1 MSQDAYKYLRN
12 LPHFALLPED
22 EITRIAEAAQ
32 VRIFEEGTVLAEQ
45 GKSRVNE
52 ILVITKGQFS
62 LYDERRGKDFLS
74 GHIKFREVFGGITI
88 LMNGGVSLRTVH
100 VDRETHAYAIGDEL
114 FLDVCRRSKRFYEY
128 FLENFSQNIFDDSL
142 DALIETGQARRF
154 LSQVDP
160 FSFLPEEELDL
171 IAPNLSMVH
180 YPKDTVLFMQ
190 GRSRV
195 GYFYIIQKGSAERYF
210 EEKNHKAMRGVL
222 NEGDTYGGISILL
235 NDGVSV
241 RTLQV
246 REDAYFY
253 ALPKIFFLDICQQ
266 HPSFTEYFT
275 DTFGKRMLDRSY
287 ASIIARTL
295 TPKEDELQVFN
306 QTVANIYSPKTVFC
320 DAEISI
326 QAAADRMRR
335 EKSSFLMVQGTGG
348 QPIGIVTERDLTRKV
363 IAVGAD
369 TQLPVAGIM
378 STPLKTVPRQ
388 AMVFEAILD
397 MMRSDIRH
405 LAVTDADD
413 QVVGVLSNREIIS
426 AQGQSPL
433 FLLRE
438 IIEADAM
445 DAIVAKQRQVPG
457 MIRGLITNGANA
469 VNVTRFITTISDA
482 ILNKVM
488 GFTLEKM
495 GPPPVDF
502 AFMIL
507 GSEGRSEQTLK
518 TDQDNAIVYADDIP
532 ASGADA
538 ESVSAYFLE
547 YGKVACKLL
556 DDAGYDFCEGEVM
569 AQNPRWCQPLSV
581 WKQYFTS
588 WIRAGEPEDLL
599 QASIFFDFRT
609 GYGERGLVR
618 ELREHLF
625 GSLGGWSG
633 FFRNMTENALYFKPP
648 IGFFRNFVVESK
660 GEHRNA
666 FDIKRAIM
674 PITDF
679 ARIYALQHKIEETNT
694 MERLTQLSLS
704 KVLSHQEFEELEKAY
719 SFLMQL
725 RFVRQVTAAID
736 EGSKPDNYIN
746 PKKLTSIEQTT
757 LREIFKRVEKFQS
770 KLSFDF
776 IGMT

>member
-1 MSQDAYKYLRN
+1 
-12 LPHFALLPED
+12 
-22 EITRIAEAAQ
+22 
-32 VRIFEEGTVLAEQ
+32 
-45 GKSRVNE
+45 
-52 ILVITKGQFS
+52 
-62 LYDERRGKDFLS
+62 LS

-88 LMNGGVSLRTVH
+88 LMNGGVSLRSVH
-100 VDRETHAYAIGDEL
+100 VDRETHAYAIRDAL
-114 FLDVCRRSKRFYEY
+114 FLDVCRRSKAFYEY

-154 LSQVDP
+154 LAQVNP
-160 FSFLPEEELDL
+160 FSFLPEEILDD
-171 IAPNLSMVH
+171 IAPKLSMVH

-195 GYFYIIQKGSAERYF
+195 GFLYIIQKGSAERYF
-210 EEKNHKAMRGVL
+210 EEKNQKTMRGVL
-222 NEGDTYGGISILL
+222 TEGDTYGGISILL

-246 REDAYFY
+246 REASYFY
-253 ALPKIFFLDICQQ
+253 ALPKQIFLELCDR
-266 HPSFTEYFT
+266 HASFSEYFT

-287 ASIIARTL
+287 ASIVARTL

-306 QTVANIYSPKTVFC
+306 QAVASLYNPKAVFA
-320 DAEISI
+320 DAQISI
-326 QAAADRMRR
+326 QAAADTMRR
-335 EKSSFLMVQGTGG
+335 ERSSFLLVRQRDGL
-348 QPIGIVTERDLTRKV
+348 PLGIVTERDLTRKV

-369 TQLPVAGIM
+369 TQLPVSGIM

-388 AMVFEAILD
+388 AMVFEAVLD
-397 MMRSDIRH
+397 MMQSDIRH
-405 LAVTDADD
+405 LGVTDADGK
-413 QVVGVLSNREIIS
+413 VVGVLSNKEIIS

-445 DAIVAKQRQVPG
+445 GDIIANQRQVPG
-457 MIRGLITNGANA
+457 LIRGLITNGANA
-469 VNVTRFITTISDA
+469 QNVTRFITTISDA

-488 GFTLEKM
+488 AFTLARM
-495 GPPPVDF
+495 GPAPTRF

-518 TDQDNAIVYADDIP
+518 TDQDNAIVYADG
-532 ASGADA
+532 GAGA
-538 ESVSAYFLE
+538 KETAAYFLE

-556 DDAGYDFCEGEVM
+556 DEAGYAYYEGDVM
-569 AQNPRWCQPLSV
+569 AQNPRWCQPLTA
-581 WKQYFTS
+581 WKEYFSS
-588 WIRAGEPEDLL
+588 WIRAGEAEDLL
-599 QASIFFDFRT
+599 QASIFFDFRI
-609 GYGERGLVR
+609 GYGDR
-618 ELREHLF
+618 ELVDELRSHLF

-633 FFRNMTENALYFKPP
+633 FFRNMTENALHFKPP

-674 PITDF
+674 PIVDF
-679 ARIYALQHKIEETNT
+679 ARIYALQHRIEETNT
-694 MERLTQLSLS
+694 LERLTQLRLS
-704 KVLSHQEFEELEKAY
+704 KVLSHQEFDELEKAY

-725 RFVRQVTAAID
+725 RFERQVTAAID
-736 EGSKPDNYIN
+736 EKSQPDNYIN

-776 IGMT
+776 MGMA

>member
-1 MSQDAYKYLRN
+1 MSQDAFAYLSN
-12 LPHFALLPED
+12 LPHFAMLPKE
-22 EITRIAEAAQ
+22 EIKRIADATQ
-32 VRIFEEGTVLAEQ
+32 VRIFKAGTVLAKQDE
-45 GKSRVNE
+45 SRISEV
-52 ILVITKGQFS
+52 LVITKGQLS
-62 LYDERRGKDFLS
+62 LYNERRRKGFLS

-88 LMNGGVSLRTVH
+88 LMNGGISLRTVH

-114 FLDVCRRSKRFYEY
+114 FLDVCRGSKEFYEY
-128 FLENFSQNIFDDSL
+128 FLENFSQHIFDDSL

-154 LSQVDP
+154 LAQVDP
-160 FSFLPEEELDL
+160 FSFLPEAVIEE
-171 IAPNLSMVH
+171 IASKLSMVH
-180 YPKDTVLFMQ
+180 YPKDTVLFLQ

-195 GYFYIIQKGSAERYF
+195 GFFYILQKGTAERYF
-210 EEKNHKAMRGVL
+210 EEKNQKTMRGVL
-222 NEGDTYGGISILL
+222 TEGDTYGGISILL
-235 NDGVSV
+235 NDGISV

-253 ALPKIFFLDICQQ
+253 TLPKQIFLEICGQ

-306 QTVANIYSPKTVFC
+306 QTVASIYSPKVVFC
-320 DAEISI
+320 DADISI
-326 QAAADRMRR
+326 QAAADQMRR
-335 EKSSFLMVQGTGG
+335 EKSSFLLVRQKDG
-348 QPIGIVTERDLTRKV
+348 QPSGIVTERDLTRKV

-378 STPLKTVPRQ
+378 STPLKTVHRQ
-388 AMVFEAILD
+388 ARVFEAILD

-405 LAVTDADD
+405 LAVTDAEG
-413 QVVGVLSNREIIS
+413 QVVGVFSNREIIS

-433 FLLRE
+433 FMLRE

-445 DAIVAKQRQVPG
+445 TDIIAKQRQVPG

-469 VNVTRFITTISDA
+469 QNVTRFITTISDA

-488 GFTLEKM
+488 AFTLDQV
-495 GPPPVDF
+495 GPPPTRF

-518 TDQDNAIVYADDIP
+518 TDQDNAIVYADGGVD
-532 ASGADA
+532 GK
-538 ESVSAYFLE
+538 SVEAYFLE
-547 YGKVACKLL
+547 YGKLACRLL
-556 DDAGYDFCEGEVM
+556 DEAGYDYCEGEVM
-569 AQNPRWCQPLSV
+569 AQNPRWCQPLSA
-581 WKQYFTS
+581 WKEYFTS
-588 WIRAGEPEDLL
+588 WIRAGQPEDLL

-609 GYGERGLVR
+609 GYGDQTLVQD
-618 ELREHLF
+618 LRSHLF

-633 FFRNMTENALYFKPP
+633 FFRNLTENALHFKPP

-674 PITDF
+674 PIVDF
-679 ARIYALQHKIEETNT
+679 ARIYALHHKIEETNT
-694 MERLTQLSLS
+694 LERLTQLRLS
-704 KVLSHQEFEELEKAY
+704 KVISHQEFDELEKAY

-736 EGSKPDNYIN
+736 EKSNPDNYIN

-776 IGMT
+776 IGIT

>member
-1 MSQDAYKYLRN
+1 MSQDAFEYLRK

-22 EITRIAEAAQ
+22 EIAKIADAAQ
-32 VRIFEEGTVLAEQ
+32 VRIFDEGTVLAEQ
-45 GKSRVNE
+45 GRSRVNE
-52 ILVITKGQFS
+52 ILVVTKGQLS

-88 LMNGGVSLRTVH
+88 LMNGGISLRTVH
-100 VDRETHAYAIGDEL
+100 VDHQTHAYAIGDEL
-114 FLDVCRRSKRFYEY
+114 FLDVCRRFKRFYEY

-154 LSQVDP
+154 LDQVDP
-160 FSFLPEEELDL
+160 FSFLPEEELDM

-180 YPKDTVLFMQ
+180 YPKGTVLFMQ

-195 GYFYIIQKGSAERYF
+195 GFFYIIQKGSAERYF
-210 EEKNHKAMRGVL
+210 EEKNHKTMRGVL
-222 NEGDTYGGISILL
+222 TEGDTYGGISILL

-253 ALPKIFFLDICQQ
+253 ALPKKFFLDICQQ

-295 TPKEDELQVFN
+295 KPKDEELQFLN
-306 QTVANIYSPKTVFC
+306 QAVAAVYSPKVIFGA
-320 DAEISI
+320 AEISI
-326 QAAADRMRR
+326 QAAADIMRQ
-335 EKSSFLMVQGTGG
+335 EKSSFLLIQQKDG
-348 QPIGIVTERDLTRKV
+348 QPMGIVTDRDLTRKV

-369 TQLPVAGIM
+369 TRLPVAGIM
-378 STPLKTVPRQ
+378 STPLLTIPRQ
-388 AMVFEAILD
+388 AMVFEAMLV
-397 MMRSDIRH
+397 MMRSDIHH
-405 LAVTDADD
+405 LAVTDAGGE
-413 QVVGVLSNREIIS
+413 VVGVLSNREIIS

-438 IIEADAM
+438 ILEADDMATII
-445 DAIVAKQRQVPG
+445 ATQRQVPG

-469 VNVTRFITTISDA
+469 QNVTRFITTISDA
-482 ILNKVM
+482 VLNKVM
-488 GFTLEKM
+488 GFTLAQM
-495 GPPPVDF
+495 GPAPTRF

-507 GSEGRSEQTLK
+507 GSEGRNEQTLK
-518 TDQDNAIVYADDIP
+518 TDQDNAIVYADDER
-532 ASGADA
+532 AAA
-538 ESVSAYFLE
+538 EVSDYFLE
-547 YGKVACKLL
+547 YGQVACKLL
-556 DDAGYDFCEGEVM
+556 DEAGYDFCKGDVM

-581 WKQYFTS
+581 WKEYFTS

-609 GYGERGLVR
+609 GYGDRDLVV
-618 ELREHLF
+618 ELRNHLF
-625 GSLGGWSG
+625 SSLGGWSG
-633 FFRNMTENALYFKPP
+633 FFRNMTENALHFKPP

-674 PITDF
+674 PIVDF
-679 ARIYALQHKIEETNT
+679 ARIYGLQNKIEETNT
-694 MERLTQLSLS
+694 LERLTQLRLS
-704 KVLSHQEFEELEKAY
+704 KVISHQEFEELEKAY

-725 RFVRQVTAAID
+725 RFVRQVSAAID
-736 EGSKPDNYIN
+736 ENSKPDNYIN

-776 IGMT
+776 IGMA

>member
-1 MSQDAYKYLRN
+1 MSQDAFAYLRN
-12 LPHFALLPED
+12 LPHFAMLPEA
-22 EITRIAEAAQ
+22 EIKRIADAAQ
-32 VRIFEEGTVLAEQ
+32 VRIFKEGTVLAKQ
-45 GKSRVNE
+45 GLSRISEV
-52 ILVITKGQFS
+52 LVITKGQLS
-62 LYDERRGKDFLS
+62 LYNEKRRKGFLS
-74 GHIKFREVFGGITI
+74 GHIQFREVFGGITI
-88 LMNGGVSLRTVH
+88 LMNGGISLRTVH
-100 VDRETHAYAIGDEL
+100 VDRETHAYAIGDDL
-114 FLDVCRRSKRFYEY
+114 FLDVCRGSKEFYEY
-128 FLENFSQNIFDDSL
+128 FLENFSQHIFDDSL
-142 DALIETGQARRF
+142 DTLIETGQARRF
-154 LSQVDP
+154 LAHVDP
-160 FSFLPEEELDL
+160 FSFLPESVLEA
-171 IAPNLSMVH
+171 IAPKLSMVH
-180 YPKDTVLFMQ
+180 YPKGTVLFIQ
-190 GRSRV
+190 GRSRI
-195 GYFYIIQKGSAERYF
+195 GFFYILQKGTAERYF
-210 EEKNHKAMRGVL
+210 EEKNQKTMRGVL
-222 NEGDTYGGISILL
+222 TEGDTYGGISILL
-235 NDGVSV
+235 NDGISV

-253 ALPKIFFLDICQQ
+253 TLPKQTFLEICDR

-295 TPKEDELQVFN
+295 TPKEQELQVFN
-306 QTVANIYSPKTVFC
+306 QTVAGIYSPKAIFC
-320 DAEISI
+320 DAGISI
-326 QAAADRMRR
+326 QEAADQMRR
-335 EKSSFLMVQGTGG
+335 EKSSFLLVRQKDGRPG
-348 QPIGIVTERDLTRKV
+348 GIVTERDLTRKV

-378 STPLKTVPRQ
+378 STPLKTVSRQ
-388 AMVFEAILD
+388 ARVFEAILD

-405 LAVTDADD
+405 LAVTDAEG
-413 QVVGVLSNREIIS
+413 QVVGVFSNREIIS

-445 DAIVAKQRQVPG
+445 TDIIAKQRQVPG

-469 VNVTRFITTISDA
+469 QNVTRFITTISDA

-488 GFTLEKM
+488 AFTLNQM
-495 GPPPVDF
+495 GPPPTQF

-518 TDQDNAIVYADDIP
+518 TDQDNAIVYAD
-532 ASGADA
+532 SGTDSQSV
-538 ESVSAYFLE
+538 ESYFLE
-547 YGKVACKLL
+547 FGKVACKLL
-556 DDAGYDFCEGEVM
+556 DEAGYDYCKGEVM
-569 AQNPRWCQPLSV
+569 AQNPRWCQPLSA
-581 WKQYFTS
+581 WKAYFTS

-609 GYGERGLVR
+609 GYGDQTLVQDLRG
-618 ELREHLF
+618 HLF

-633 FFRNMTENALYFKPP
+633 FFRNMTENALHFKPP

-660 GEHRNA
+660 GHHRNA

-674 PITDF
+674 PIVDF
-679 ARIYALQHKIEETNT
+679 ARIYALHHRIEETNT
-694 MERLTQLSLS
+694 LERLTQLRLS
-704 KVLSHQEFEELEKAY
+704 QVLSTQEFEELEKAY

-736 EGSKPDNYIN
+736 ENSKPDNYIN

-776 IGMT
+776 MGIT

>member
-1 MSQDAYKYLRN
+1 MSQDAFEYLRK

-22 EITRIAEAAQ
+22 EIAKIADAAQ
-32 VRIFEEGTVLAEQ
+32 VRFFNEGTVLAEQ
-45 GKSRVNE
+45 GRSRVNE
-52 ILVITKGQFS
+52 ILVVTKGQLS

-88 LMNGGVSLRTVH
+88 LMNGGISLRTVH

-114 FLDVCRRSKRFYEY
+114 FLDVCRRFKRFYEY
-128 FLENFSQNIFDDSL
+128 FLENFSQNIFDVSL
-142 DALIETGQARRF
+142 DAVIETGQARRF
-154 LSQVDP
+154 LDQVDP
-160 FSFLPEEELDL
+160 FSFLPEEELDK

-180 YPKDTVLFMQ
+180 YPKGTVLFMQ

-195 GYFYIIQKGSAERYF
+195 GYFYLIQKGSAERYF
-210 EEKNHKAMRGVL
+210 EEKNHKTMRGVL
-222 NEGDTYGGISILL
+222 TEGDTYGGISILL

-253 ALPKIFFLDICQQ
+253 ALPKKFFLDICQQ

-295 TPKEDELQVFN
+295 KPKNDELQVFN
-306 QTVANIYSPKTVFC
+306 QAVTAIYSPKVVFV
-320 DAEISI
+320 DGEISI
-326 QAAADRMRR
+326 QASADTMRR
-335 EKSSFLMVQGTGG
+335 ERTSFLLVQRADG
-348 QPIGIVTERDLTRKV
+348 QPMGIVTERDLTRKV
-363 IAVGAD
+363 IAIGAD
-369 TQLPVAGIM
+369 TRLPVAGIM
-378 STPLKTVPRQ
+378 STPLRTIPRQ

-397 MMRSDIRH
+397 MMQNDIRH
-405 LAVTDADD
+405 LAVTDTSGK
-413 QVVGVLSNREIIS
+413 VVGALSNREIIS

-445 DAIVAKQRQVPG
+445 ADIIAKQRQVPG

-469 VNVTRFITTISDA
+469 QNVTRFITTISDA
-482 ILNKVM
+482 VLNKVM
-488 GFTLEKM
+488 GFTLAQM
-495 GPPPVDF
+495 GPAPTRF

-507 GSEGRSEQTLK
+507 GSEGRNEQTLK
-518 TDQDNAIVYADDIP
+518 TDQDNAIVYADDER
-532 ASGADA
+532 AAA
-538 ESVSAYFLE
+538 EVSDYFLE

-556 DDAGYDFCEGEVM
+556 DEAGYDFCKGDVM

-581 WKQYFTS
+581 WKEYFTS

-609 GYGERGLVR
+609 GYGDRDLVVD
-618 ELREHLF
+618 LREHLF
-625 GSLGGWSG
+625 NSLGGWSG
-633 FFRNMTENALYFKPP
+633 FFRNMTENALHFKPP

-674 PITDF
+674 PIVDF
-679 ARIYALQHKIEETNT
+679 ARIYALQNKIEETNT
-694 MERLTQLSLS
+694 LERLTQLRMS
-704 KVLSHQEFEELEKAY
+704 KVISHQEFEEMEKAY

-736 EGSKPDNYIN
+736 EKSKPDNYIN

>member
-1 MSQDAYKYLRN
+1 MSQDAFEYLRK

-22 EITRIAEAAQ
+22 EIVKIAEAAQ
-32 VRIFEEGTVLAEQ
+32 VRIFAEGTVLAEQ
-45 GKSRVNE
+45 GRSRVNE
-52 ILVITKGQFS
+52 ILVVTKGQLS

-88 LMNGGVSLRTVH
+88 LMNGGISLRTVH

-154 LSQVDP
+154 LDHVDP
-160 FSFLPEEELDL
+160 FSFLPEEELDI

-180 YPKDTVLFMQ
+180 YPKGTVLFMQ

-210 EEKNHKAMRGVL
+210 EEKNHKTMRGVL
-222 NEGDTYGGISILL
+222 TEGDTYGGISILL

-253 ALPKIFFLDICQQ
+253 ALPKKFFLDICQQ

-295 TPKEDELQVFN
+295 KPKDEELQFLN
-306 QTVANIYSPKTVFC
+306 QTVAAVYSPKVIFG

-326 QAAADRMRR
+326 QAAADIMRQ
-335 EKSSFLMVQGTGG
+335 EKSSFLLIQQKDG
-348 QPIGIVTERDLTRKV
+348 QPMGIVTDRDLTRKV

-369 TQLPVAGIM
+369 TRLPVAGII
-378 STPLKTVPRQ
+378 STPLRTIPRQ
-388 AMVFEAILD
+388 AMVFEAMLV
-397 MMRSDIRH
+397 MMRSDIHH
-405 LAVTDADD
+405 LAVTDAGGV
-413 QVVGVLSNREIIS
+413 VVGVLSNREIIS

-438 IIEADAM
+438 ILEADDMATII
-445 DAIVAKQRQVPG
+445 ATQRQVPG

-469 VNVTRFITTISDA
+469 QNVTRFITTISDA
-482 ILNKVM
+482 VLSKVM
-488 GFTLEKM
+488 TFTLDRL
-495 GPPPVDF
+495 GAAPTRF

-507 GSEGRSEQTLK
+507 GSEGRGEQTLK
-518 TDQDNAIVYADDIP
+518 TDQDNAIVYADDERAP
-532 ASGADA
+532 
-538 ESVSAYFLE
+538 EEVSDYFLE
-547 YGKVACKLL
+547 YGKVACMLL
-556 DDAGYDFCEGEVM
+556 DEAGYDFCKGDVM

-581 WKQYFTS
+581 WKEYFTS

-609 GYGERGLVR
+609 GYGDRGLVVD
-618 ELREHLF
+618 LRNHLF
-625 GSLGGWSG
+625 NSLGGWSG
-633 FFRNMTENALYFKPP
+633 FFRNMTENALHFKPP

-674 PITDF
+674 PIVDF
-679 ARIYALQHKIEETNT
+679 ARIYGLQNKIEETNT
-694 MERLTQLSLS
+694 LERLTQLRLS
-704 KVLSHQEFEELEKAY
+704 KVISHQEFEELEKAY

-736 EGSKPDNYIN
+736 EKSKPDNYIN

>member
-1 MSQDAYKYLRN
+1 MSQDAFEYLRN
-12 LPHFALLPED
+12 LPHFAMLSEAQ
-22 EITRIAEAAQ
+22 IAKIADAAK
-32 VRIFEEGTVLAEQ
+32 VRIFKAGSVLAEQ
-45 GKSRVNE
+45 GKSRIGEV
-52 ILVITKGQFS
+52 LVITKGQLS
-62 LYDERRGKDFLS
+62 LYNERRQKGFLS
-74 GHIKFREVFGGITI
+74 GHIKFREVFGGISI
-88 LMNGGVSLRTVH
+88 LMNGGISLRTVH
-100 VDRETHAYAIGDEL
+100 VDRETHAYAIRDTL
-114 FLDVCRRSKRFYEY
+114 FLDVCRRSKAFYEY

-154 LSQVDP
+154 LAQVDP
-160 FSFLPEEELDL
+160 FSFLPEEVLDE
-171 IAPNLSMVH
+171 IAPQLSMVH

-195 GYFYIIQKGSAERYF
+195 GFFYIIQKGSAERYF
-210 EEKNHKAMRGVL
+210 EEKNQKTMRGVL
-222 NEGDTYGGISILL
+222 TEGDTYGGISILL
-235 NDGVSV
+235 NDGISV
-241 RTLQV
+241 RTLKV
-246 REDAYFY
+246 REEAYFY
-253 ALPKIFFLDICQQ
+253 ALPKQVFLEICDR
-266 HPSFTEYFT
+266 HPSFSEYFT

-287 ASIIARTL
+287 ASMIARTL
-295 TPKEDELQVFN
+295 TPKEEQLQVFN
-306 QTVANIYSPKTVFC
+306 QSVASIYSPKAVFC

-335 EKSSFLMVQGTGG
+335 EKSSFLIVRRKDR
-348 QPIGIVTERDLTRKV
+348 QPSGIVTERDLTRKV
-363 IAVGAD
+363 IAAGAD

-388 AMVFEAILD
+388 ARVFEAILD

-405 LAVTDADD
+405 LAVTDADGA
-413 QVVGVLSNREIIS
+413 VVGVLSNREIIS

-438 IIEADAM
+438 IIEAEAM
-445 DAIVAKQRQVPG
+445 DTIIAKQRQVPG

-469 VNVTRFITTISDA
+469 QNVTRFITTISDA

-488 GFTLEKM
+488 AFTLERM
-495 GPPPVDF
+495 GPPPTRF

-518 TDQDNAIVYADDIP
+518 TDQDNAIVYADGGDDDDR
-532 ASGADA
+532 GVGD
-538 ESVSAYFLE
+538 YFLE

-556 DDAGYDFCEGEVM
+556 DEAGYAFCEGDVM
-569 AQNPRWCQPLSV
+569 AQNPRWCRPLSA
-581 WKQYFTS
+581 WKEYFTS

-609 GYGERGLVR
+609 GFGDRALVAA
-618 ELREHLF
+618 LRSHLF

-633 FFRNMTENALYFKPP
+633 FFRNMTENALHFKPP

-674 PITDF
+674 PIVDF

-694 MERLTQLSLS
+694 LERLTQLRLS
-704 KVLSHQEFEELEKAY
+704 NVLSSMEFEELEKAY

-725 RFVRQVTAAID
+725 RFERQVTAAID
-736 EGSKPDNYIN
+736 EGSSPDNYIN

-776 IGMT
+776 MGMA

>member
-1 MSQDAYKYLRN
+1 MSQDAFEYLRN
-12 LPHFALLPED
+12 LPHFAMLPEA
-22 EITRIAEAAQ
+22 EVSRIADAAQ
-32 VRIFEEGTVLAEQ
+32 VRIFKEGTVLAEQ
-45 GKSRVNE
+45 GKSRLTEV
-52 ILVITKGQFS
+52 LVITKGQLS
-62 LYDERRGKDFLS
+62 LYNEKRRKGFLS

-88 LMNGGVSLRTVH
+88 LMNGGISLRSVH
-100 VDRETHAYAIGDEL
+100 VDRETHAYAIADTL
-114 FLDVCRRSKRFYEY
+114 FLDVCRRFKAFYEY
-128 FLENFSQNIFDDSL
+128 FLENFSHNVFDDSL
-142 DALIETGQARRF
+142 EALIETGQARRF
-154 LSQVDP
+154 LAQVDP
-160 FSFLPEEELDL
+160 FSFLPEEVIEKV
-171 IAPNLSMVH
+171 APQLSMVH

-195 GYFYIIQKGSAERYF
+195 GFFYIIQKGSAERYF
-210 EEKNHKAMRGVL
+210 EEKNQKTMRGVL
-222 NEGDTYGGISILL
+222 TEGDTYGGISILL
-235 NDGVSV
+235 NDGISV

-253 ALPKIFFLDICQQ
+253 ALPKQVFLELCDRY
-266 HPSFTEYFT
+266 PSFTEYFT

-287 ASIIARTL
+287 ASIVARTL
-295 TPKEDELQVFN
+295 TPKDDELQVFN
-306 QTVANIYSPKTVFC
+306 QTVANIYKPKAVFC

-335 EKSSFLMVQGTGG
+335 EKSSFLLVREKSGN
-348 QPIGIVTERDLTRKV
+348 PIGIVTERDLTRKV

-369 TQLPVAGIM
+369 TQLPVASIM

-397 MMRSDIRH
+397 MMKSDIRH
-405 LAVTDADD
+405 LAVTDADGA
-413 QVVGVLSNREIIS
+413 VVGSLSNREIIS

-445 DAIVAKQRQVPG
+445 DDIIARQRQVPG

-469 VNVTRFITTISDA
+469 QNVTRFITTISDA

-488 GFTLEKM
+488 AFTLEQL
-495 GPPPVDF
+495 GPAPTRF

-518 TDQDNAIVYADDIP
+518 TDQDNAIVYADD
-532 ASGADA
+532 SADA
-538 ESVSAYFLE
+538 AATEAYFLE
-547 YGKVACKLL
+547 YGKIACKRL
-556 DDAGYDFCEGEVM
+556 DEAGYAFCEGDVM
-569 AQNPRWCQPLSV
+569 AQNPRWCQPIRT
-581 WKQYFTS
+581 WKEYFTS
-588 WIRAGEPEDLL
+588 WIRAGQPEDLL

-609 GYGERGLVR
+609 GYGDR
-618 ELREHLF
+618 ELVSALRSHLF

-633 FFRNMTENALYFKPP
+633 FFRNLTENALHFKPP

-674 PITDF
+674 PIVDF
-679 ARIYALQHKIEETNT
+679 ARIYALHHKIEETNT
-694 MERLTQLSLS
+694 LERLTQLRLT
-704 KVLSHQEFEELEKAY
+704 KVLSHQEFDELEKAY

-736 EGSKPDNYIN
+736 ENSQPDNYIN

-776 IGMT
+776 MGMA